1 MFFLSRLDVDRRISQ
16 MRKELEERGIQ
27 EELRGW
33 NWSNPP
39 VSPPLKEMS
48 LSVSELA
55 SRYCPTMRDIYLRRV
70 RVVRPPPSI
79 KMARGIA
86 FHRISHDCLIDVKR
100 MIYSSENL
108 SGSLVVEKLLPKSGE
123 RAEEAL
129 RDAESRTMELG
140 QKDRQ
145 ILFRECDSL
154 YKFLIIQA
162 ASQIDQAMSK
172 FPHAGPDSIAS
183 IAIPPVAERKVD
195 GTLVGLS
202 SELSVDLYAPANMVI
217 DLKTGEVRKFHPY
230 TAAGYALAIEAHES
244 VPVNFGLIIYLKF
257 EGRDVPSIR
266 TKYFLVGD
274 EIRREFLEI
283 RDEAFQLILSGRDP
297 GKPSFCPD
305 YCPYYGVC

>member
-1 MFFLSRLDVDRRISQ
+1 MFFLSRLDIDRRISQ
-16 MRKELEERGIQ
+16 MRRELEERGIQ

-39 VSPPLKEMS
+39 VSPPLKEMT

-70 RVVRPPPSI
+70 KFIRPPPSI

-86 FHRISHDCLIDVKR
+86 FHKISHDSLIDVKR
-100 MIYSSENL
+100 IIYSSENL
-108 SGSLVVEKLLPKSGE
+108 SGSLVIEKLLP
-123 RAEEAL
+123 RAKEEAEASVKE
-129 RDAESRTMELG
+129 AEGKTMELT
-140 QKDRQ
+140 QQDRQ
-145 ILFRECDSL
+145 TLLKECEDL
-154 YKFLIIQA
+154 YKFLVIQA
-162 ASQIDQAMSK
+162 ASQVDQAMSK

-202 SELSVDLYAPANMVI
+202 SELSVDLYAPVNMVI
-217 DLKTGEVRKFHPY
+217 DLKTGEVRGFHPY
-230 TAAGYALAIEAHES
+230 IAAGYALAIEAYES
-244 VPVNFGLIIYLKF
+244 VPVNFGLIIYLRF
-257 EGRDVPSIR
+257 EGRSVPSIK
-266 TKYFLVGD
+266 TKYFLIGD
-274 EIRREFLEI
+274 EIRRELLEM
-283 RDEAFQLILSGRDP
+283 RDEAFQLIISGKDP

>member
-1 MFFLSRLDVDRRISQ
+1 MFFLSRLDIDRRISQ
-16 MRKELEERGIQ
+16 MRRELEERGIQ

-33 NWSNPP
+33 SWNNPP
-39 VSPPLKEMS
+39 VSPPLREMT

-70 RVVRPPPSI
+70 RFIRPPPSI

-86 FHRISHDCLIDVKR
+86 FHKISHDSLIDVKR
-100 MIYSSENL
+100 IIYSSENL
-108 SGSLVVEKLLPKSGE
+108 SGSLVVEKLLP
-123 RAEEAL
+123 RAGEEAEAAL
-129 RDAESRTMELG
+129 REAESRTMKLNQQEG
-140 QKDRQ
+140 Q
-145 ILFRECDSL
+145 ILLKECEDL
-154 YKFLIIQA
+154 YKFLVIQA

-202 SELSVDLYAPANMVI
+202 SELSVDLYAPASMVI

-230 TAAGYALAIEAHES
+230 IAAGYALAIEAQES

-257 EGRDVPSIR
+257 EGRSVPSIR
-266 TKYFLVGD
+266 TKYFLISD
-274 EIRREFLEI
+274 EIRREFLEM
-283 RDEAFQLILSGRDP
+283 RDEAFQLILSGKDP
-297 GKPSFCPD
+297 GKPGFCPD